1 MPNYSVVVRIEVE
14 MEMEIEADT
23 IEGAYDLAEDAG
35 YDADCEGGSV
45 VAVDVLEV
53 NGNE

>member
-1 MPNYSVVVRIEVE
+1 MPTYSVVVRIEVE
-14 MEMEIEADT
+14 MEVEADT
-23 IEGAYDLAEDAG
+23 IEGAHDAAEDAG

-45 VAVDVLEV
+45 VAVDVLEI

>member
-1 MPNYSVVVRIEVE
+1 MPSYSVVVQIEV
-14 MEMEIEADT
+14 EMEIEADT
-23 IEGAYDLAEDAG
+23 IADACDLAEDAG